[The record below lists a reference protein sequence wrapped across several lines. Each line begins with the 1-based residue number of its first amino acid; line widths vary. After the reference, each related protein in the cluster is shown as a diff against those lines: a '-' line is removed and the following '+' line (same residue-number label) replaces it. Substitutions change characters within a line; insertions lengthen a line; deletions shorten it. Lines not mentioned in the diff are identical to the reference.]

1 MLDLINADCIEG
13 LRNLEAGS
21 VDVVV
26 TSPPYNLGIDYS
38 TYSDKKTREDYLQ
51 WMRDVFLE
59 CKRVLHDKGHLFLN
73 VGYSNVDP
81 WVNMDVAQTLRQDW
95 VLQNNICWVKSIHVG
110 DKTTGHFKPINSKRY
125 INPTWE
131 SLFHFTKDG
140 NVEIDKLGVGVP
152 FEVKSNIARR
162 GHAQDLRDRGN
173 SWFIPYPHI
182 KRKWVKGNHPAIF
195 PPDLV
200 KFCLKTSGIEKGVL
214 CDPFVGTGTSAW
226 VAQEMGWDFIGF
238 DIDEEYLN
246 FARERLNNVLAF

>member
-1 MLDLINADCIEG
+1 MIDLINKDCISGMNDLQPE
-13 LRNLEAGS
+13 S
-21 VDVVV
+21 VDVIV

-38 TYSDKKTREDYLQ
+38 TYADKKPMEVYLEWIRE
-51 WMRDVFLE
+51 VFLAA
-59 CKRVLHDKGHLFLN
+59 KRVLKDQGHLFLN
-73 VGYSNVDP
+73 VGYSNAEP
-81 WVNMDVAQTLRQDW
+81 WIAMDVAQTLRQDW
-95 VLQNNICWVKSIHVG
+95 VLQNNIAWIKSIHVG

-152 FEVKSNIARR
+152 FEVKSNITRN

-182 KRKWVKGNHPAIF
+182 KRKSVKGNHPAIF

-200 KFCLKTSGIEKGVL
+200 KFCLLTSGIEKGL
-214 CDPFVGTGTSAW
+214 LLDPFVGTGTSAL
-226 VAQEMGWDFIGF
+226 VAQDLDWDFVGF
-238 DIDEEYLN
+238 DVDEEYLS
-246 FARERLNNVLAF
+246 FARTRLHNVFAV